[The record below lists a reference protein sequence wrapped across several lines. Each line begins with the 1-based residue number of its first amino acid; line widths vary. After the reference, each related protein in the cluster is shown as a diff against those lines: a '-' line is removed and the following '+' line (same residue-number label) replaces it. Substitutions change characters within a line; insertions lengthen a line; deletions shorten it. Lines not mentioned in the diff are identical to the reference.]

1 MTPPPASLSTRPA
14 PRGVRAFR
22 LAAVLVPALLVTA
35 FLLQRPEPALA
46 QKMPVLPPTPGH
58 KVGSLAHDFVLKD
71 LNGNKYSLKDMRGQ
85 RVVQVVFWA
94 TWCVPCLQEVPHLK
108 ETYAKYRDRGFQVLG
123 IVVEMNQS
131 PDVVRAVAH
140 DLKVNY
146 PILWDEGGA
155 VQDRYRVSYI
165 PQNFLVGKD
174 GIIRYAGSSLPDNYE
189 ALVESLL
196 KDGDTR
202 PASR

>member
-1 MTPPPASLSTRPA
+1 
-14 PRGVRAFR
+14 VRAFR
-22 LAAVLVPALLVTA
+22 LAAVLVPALL
-35 FLLQRPEPALA
+35 LQLPEPALA
-46 QKMPVLPPTPGH
+46 QKMPVLPPTPGN

-85 RVVQVVFWA
+85 RVVHVVFWA

-155 VQDRYRVSYI
+155 VQDRYRVAYI

-174 GIIRYAGSSLPDNYE
+174 GIIRYAGNSLPDNYE